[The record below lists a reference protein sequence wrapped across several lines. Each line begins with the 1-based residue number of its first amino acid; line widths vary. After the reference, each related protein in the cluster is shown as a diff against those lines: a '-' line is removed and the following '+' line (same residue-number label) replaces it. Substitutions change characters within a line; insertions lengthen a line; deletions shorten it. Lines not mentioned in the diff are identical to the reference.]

1 MNMLKMLIHSIPG
14 PVIKVLRPI
23 ANIVGFKY
31 FYELFFW
38 KRGLKICGSF
48 ENLSYKRI
56 MLAMAEETS
65 DTFLKGKII
74 ADFGCGPRGSLAW
87 AKSAS
92 VRIGID
98 VLADRYADNFKNHI
112 VSHEMIYLK
121 ATEKVIPMPSDF
133 VDVMFTL
140 NAIDHV
146 DDFSAMC
153 AEILRVLKP
162 GGLFIGSFNLE
173 EPPTLWEP
181 QTLDTKIIQENLL
194 DFLDIE
200 SYRVS
205 RQGPE
210 DNEYA
215 PFFEQ
220 KLSYQEGDRG
230 FLWVR
235 GRKRIASV

>member
-1 MNMLKMLIHSIPG
+1 MLIHSIPG
-14 PVIKVLRPI
+14 PVIKVLRPV

-38 KRGLKICGSF
+38 KRGFKIYGTF
-48 ENLSYKRI
+48 ENSRYERI
-56 MLAMAEETS
+56 MLAMAEEKDDS
-65 DTFLKGKII
+65 FLRGKIV
-74 ADFGCGPRGSLAW
+74 ADFGCGPGGSLVW
-87 AKSAS
+87 AKASS

-98 VLADRYADNFKNHI
+98 VLADRYADNFKKHI
-112 VSHEMIYLK
+112 ISHEMIYLK
-121 ATEKVIPMPSDF
+121 ATEKVIPLPSDF

-146 DDFSAMC
+146 DDFPAMC

-181 QTLDTKIIQENLL
+181 QTLDTKVIQKKLL

-210 DNEYA
+210 DDEYA
-215 PFFEQ
+215 PFFNQ
-220 KLSYQEGDRG
+220 QLSYQEGDRG

-235 GRKRIASV
+235 GRKKKGNI